1 MAQEAAVEIKIG
13 ALAEQSGVHVETI
26 RYYQSLGLLP
36 KPFELEE
43 LIEVAGSV
51 TQAALSAG

>member
-1 MAQEAAVEIKIG
+1 MGRLSELQG
-13 ALAEQSGVHVETI
+13 PDQH
-26 RYYQSLGLLP
+26 LGLLP

-51 TQAALSAG
+51 TQAALST